1 MNVGVVVSLG
11 LVIGLVCGAALVLLF
26 VISLGGSEATAII
39 KARMGKNKRL
49 FKIVEP
55 SGRMH
60 LIAVKRDDK
69 TPFYQTKKYDTVLP
83 NPNTAEK
90 IQPLRGDK
98 GLEIWEGV
106 TQTPLLIDVPQK
118 LFITKALEACRTA
131 HPELAEF
138 TDDTVLSLL
147 HTKQGELM
155 HDCIALCGSRQ
166 RPLESCV
173 DSCLAILDGRSP
185 EEWDMVITQLE
196 NEMKRR
202 FEYVS

>member
-1 MNVGVVVSLG
+1 MNVGVIVSLG

-138 TDDTVLSLL
+138 KDDTVLSLL